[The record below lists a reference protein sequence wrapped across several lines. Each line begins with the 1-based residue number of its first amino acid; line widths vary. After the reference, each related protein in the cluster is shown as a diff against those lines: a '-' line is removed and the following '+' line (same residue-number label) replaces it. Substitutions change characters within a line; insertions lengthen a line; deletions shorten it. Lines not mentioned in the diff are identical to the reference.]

1 MDEITILN
9 NQLSRMRSMNKYYH
23 DQFLFDVRILFFFTI
38 IFHYLALTN
47 NMAYMLIPFI
57 SLFGSVL
64 LAFHAHYLI
73 FSRNYSEFIEIKMNK
88 ILGNDV
94 LIAHKLENKYLFPIK
109 DRKIVV
115 AKLGSEFTWFGFVT
129 LFITFIGISSYV
141 YSIVR
146 LLNTGINSN
155 YYVFIAL
162 INLITI
168 IIVIWWFLL
177 GNDVL
182 IAHKLE
188 NKYLFPINDRK
199 IVVAKLG

>member
-88 ILGNDV
+88 IQGNDV
-94 LIAHKLENKYLFPIK
+94 LIAHKLENKYLFPIN

-146 LLNTGINSN
+146 LLNTDINSN
-155 YYVFIAL
+155 YYIFIG
-162 INLITI
+162 LITLITLI
-168 IIVIWWFLL
+168 IGIWWFLL
-177 GNDVL
+177 GNGENR
-182 IAHKLE
+182 LE
-188 NKYLFPINDRK
+188 KVFDEYR
-199 IVVAKLG
+199 

>member
-1 MDEITILN
+1 MDELTILN

-94 LIAHKLENKYLFPIK
+94 LIAHKLENKYLFPIN

-146 LLNTGINSN
+146 LLNTDINSN
-155 YYVFIAL
+155 YYIFIG
-162 INLITI
+162 LITLITLI
-168 IIVIWWFLL
+168 IGIWWFLL
-177 GNDVL
+177 GNGENR
-182 IAHKLE
+182 LE
-188 NKYLFPINDRK
+188 KVFDEYR
-199 IVVAKLG
+199 

>member
-47 NMAYMLIPFI
+47 NTAYMLIPFV

-64 LAFHAHYLI
+64 LSFHAHYLI
-73 FSRNYSEFIEIKMNK
+73 FSRNYSEFIEIKLNN

-94 LIAHKLENKYLFPIK
+94 LIAHKLENSYLFPIK

-115 AKLGSEFTWFGFVT
+115 AKLGSDFSWFGYVT

-141 YSIVR
+141 YSIVS
-146 LLNTGINSN
+146 LLNTEISL
-155 YYVFIAL
+155 YYYLFIAL
-162 INLITI
+162 ITLITLI
-168 IIVIWWFLL
+168 IGIWWFLL
-177 GNDVL
+177 GNGE
-182 IAHKLE
+182 KRLE
-188 NKYLFPINDRK
+188 KVFDEYR
-199 IVVAKLG
+199 

>member
-94 LIAHKLENKYLFPIK
+94 LIAHKLENKYLFPIN

-141 YSIVR
+141 YSIVK
-146 LLNTGINSN
+146 LLNTDINTN
-155 YYVFIAL
+155 YYIFIG
-162 INLITI
+162 LITLITLI
-168 IIVIWWFLL
+168 IGIWWFLL
-177 GNDVL
+177 GNDENR
-182 IAHKLE
+182 LE
-188 NKYLFPINDRK
+188 KVFDEYR
-199 IVVAKLG
+199 

>member
-9 NQLSRMRSMNKYYH
+9 NQLSRIRSMNKYYH

-47 NMAYMLIPFI
+47 NTAYMLIPFV

-64 LAFHAHYLI
+64 LSFHAHYLI
-73 FSRNYSEFIEIKMNK
+73 FSRNYSEFIEIKLNN

-94 LIAHKLENKYLFPIK
+94 LIAHKLENSYLFPIK

-115 AKLGSEFTWFGFVT
+115 AKLGSDFSWFGYVT

-141 YSIVR
+141 YSIVS
-146 LLNTGINSN
+146 LLNTEISL
-155 YYVFIAL
+155 YYYLFIAL
-162 INLITI
+162 ITLITLI
-168 IIVIWWFLL
+168 IGIWWFLL
-177 GNDVL
+177 GNGE
-182 IAHKLE
+182 KRLE
-188 NKYLFPINDRK
+188 KVFNEYR
-199 IVVAKLG
+199 

>member
-9 NQLSRMRSMNKYYH
+9 KQLSRMRSMNKYYH

-47 NMAYMLIPFI
+47 NTAYMLIPFV

-64 LAFHAHYLI
+64 LSFHAHYLI
-73 FSRNYSEFIEIKMNK
+73 FSRNYSEFIEIKLNN

-94 LIAHKLENKYLFPIK
+94 LIAHKLENSYLFPIK

-115 AKLGSEFTWFGFVT
+115 AKLGSEFSWFGYVT

-141 YSIVR
+141 YSIVS
-146 LLNTGINSN
+146 LLNTEISL
-155 YYVFIAL
+155 YYYLFIAL
-162 INLITI
+162 ITLITLI
-168 IIVIWWFLL
+168 IGIWWFLL
-177 GNDVL
+177 GNGE
-182 IAHKLE
+182 KRLE
-188 NKYLFPINDRK
+188 KVFNEYR
-199 IVVAKLG
+199 

>member
-47 NMAYMLIPFI
+47 NTAYMLIPFV

-64 LAFHAHYLI
+64 LSFHAHYLI
-73 FSRNYSEFIEIKMNK
+73 FSRNYSEFIEIKLNN

-94 LIAHKLENKYLFPIK
+94 LIAHKLENSYLFPIK

-115 AKLGSEFTWFGFVT
+115 AKLGSDFSWFGYVT

-141 YSIVR
+141 YSIVS
-146 LLNTGINSN
+146 LLNTEISL
-155 YYVFIAL
+155 YYYIFIAL
-162 INLITI
+162 ITLITLI
-168 IIVIWWFLL
+168 IGIWWFLL
-177 GNDVL
+177 GNGE
-182 IAHKLE
+182 KRLE
-188 NKYLFPINDRK
+188 KVFNEYR
-199 IVVAKLG
+199 

>member
-73 FSRNYSEFIEIKMNK
+73 FSRNYSEFIEIKINK

-94 LIAHKLENKYLFPIK
+94 LIAHKLENKSLFPIK

-155 YYVFIAL
+155 YYIFIAL
-162 INLITI
+162 ITLITLI
-168 IIVIWWFLL
+168 IGIWWFLL
-177 GNDVL
+177 GNGENR
-182 IAHKLE
+182 LE
-188 NKYLFPINDRK
+188 KVFDEYR
-199 IVVAKLG
+199 

>member
-38 IFHYLALTN
+38 IFHYLALAN
-47 NMAYMLIPFI
+47 NTAYMLIPFI

-155 YYVFIAL
+155 YYIFIAL
-162 INLITI
+162 ITLITLI
-168 IIVIWWFLL
+168 IGIWWFLL
-177 GNDVL
+177 GNGENR
-182 IAHKLE
+182 LE
-188 NKYLFPINDRK
+188 KVFDEYR
-199 IVVAKLG
+199 

>member
-9 NQLSRMRSMNKYYH
+9 NQLSRMRSLNKYYH

-47 NMAYMLIPFI
+47 NTAYMLIPFV

-64 LAFHAHYLI
+64 LSFHAHYLI
-73 FSRNYSEFIEIKMNK
+73 FSRNYSEFIEIKLNN

-94 LIAHKLENKYLFPIK
+94 LIAHKLENSYLFPIK

-115 AKLGSEFTWFGFVT
+115 AKLGSDFSWFGYVT

-141 YSIVR
+141 YSIVS
-146 LLNTGINSN
+146 LLNTEISL
-155 YYVFIAL
+155 YYYLFIAL
-162 INLITI
+162 ITLITLI
-168 IIVIWWFLL
+168 IGIWWFLL
-177 GNDVL
+177 GNGE
-182 IAHKLE
+182 KRLE
-188 NKYLFPINDRK
+188 KVFNEYR
-199 IVVAKLG
+199 

>member
-94 LIAHKLENKYLFPIK
+94 LIAHKLENKYLFPIN

-155 YYVFIAL
+155 YYIFIAL
-162 INLITI
+162 ITLITLI
-168 IIVIWWFLL
+168 IGIWWFLL
-177 GNDVL
+177 GNGENR
-182 IAHKLE
+182 LE
-188 NKYLFPINDRK
+188 KVFDEYR
-199 IVVAKLG
+199 

>member
-47 NMAYMLIPFI
+47 NTAYMLIPFL

-73 FSRNYSEFIEIKMNK
+73 FSRNYSEFIEIKLNN
-88 ILGNDV
+88 ILGKEV
-94 LIAHKLENKYLFPIK
+94 LIAHKLENSYLFPIK

-115 AKLGSEFTWFGFVT
+115 AKLGSDFSWFGYVT

-141 YSIVR
+141 YSIVS
-146 LLNTGINSN
+146 LLNTEISL
-155 YYVFIAL
+155 YYYLFIAL
-162 INLITI
+162 ITLITLI
-168 IIVIWWFLL
+168 IGIWWFLL
-177 GNDVL
+177 GNGE
-182 IAHKLE
+182 KRLE
-188 NKYLFPINDRK
+188 KVFNEYR
-199 IVVAKLG
+199 

>member
-23 DQFLFDVRILFFFTI
+23 DQFLFDIRILFFFTI

-47 NMAYMLIPFI
+47 NTAYMLIPFI

-73 FSRNYSEFIEIKMNK
+73 FSRNYSEFIEIKLNN

-94 LIAHKLENKYLFPIK
+94 LIAHKLENSYLFPIK

-115 AKLGSEFTWFGFVT
+115 AKLGSDFSWFGYVT
-129 LFITFIGISSYV
+129 LFITFIGISSYI
-141 YSIVR
+141 YSIVS
-146 LLNTGINSN
+146 LLNTEISQ
-155 YYVFIAL
+155 YYYLFIAL
-162 INLITI
+162 ITLITLI
-168 IIVIWWFLL
+168 IGIWWFLL
-177 GNDVL
+177 GNGE
-182 IAHKLE
+182 KRLE
-188 NKYLFPINDRK
+188 KVFNEYR
-199 IVVAKLG
+199 

>member
-47 NMAYMLIPFI
+47 NTAYMLIPFI

-73 FSRNYSEFIEIKMNK
+73 FSRNYSEFIEIKINN
-88 ILGNDV
+88 ILGSDV
-94 LIAHKLENKYLFPIK
+94 LIAHKLENSYLFPIK

-115 AKLGSEFTWFGFVT
+115 AKLGYDFSWFGYVT
-129 LFITFIGISSYV
+129 LFITFIGISSYI
-141 YSIVR
+141 YSIVS
-146 LLNTGINSN
+146 LLNTEISQ
-155 YYVFIAL
+155 YYYLFIAL
-162 INLITI
+162 ITLITLI
-168 IIVIWWFLL
+168 IGIWWFLL
-177 GNDVL
+177 GNGE
-182 IAHKLE
+182 KRLE
-188 NKYLFPINDRK
+188 KVFNESR
-199 IVVAKLG
+199 

>member
-38 IFHYLALTN
+38 IFHYLALAN

-88 ILGNDV
+88 ILGNDA
-94 LIAHKLENKYLFPIK
+94 LIAHKL
-109 DRKIVV
+109 
-115 AKLGSEFTWFGFVT
+115 
-129 LFITFIGISSYV
+129 
-141 YSIVR
+141 
-146 LLNTGINSN
+146 
-155 YYVFIAL
+155 
-162 INLITI
+162 
-168 IIVIWWFLL
+168 
-177 GNDVL
+177 
-182 IAHKLE
+182 
-188 NKYLFPINDRK
+188 
-199 IVVAKLG
+199 

>member
-47 NMAYMLIPFI
+47 NTAYMLIPFV

-64 LAFHAHYLI
+64 LSFHAHYLI
-73 FSRNYSEFIEIKMNK
+73 FSRNYSEFIEIKLNN

-94 LIAHKLENKYLFPIK
+94 LIAHKLENSYLFPIK

-115 AKLGSEFTWFGFVT
+115 AKLGSDFSWFGYVT

-141 YSIVR
+141 YSIVS
-146 LLNTGINSN
+146 LLNSEISL
-155 YYVFIAL
+155 YYYIFIAL
-162 INLITI
+162 ITLITLI
-168 IIVIWWFLL
+168 IGIWWFLL
-177 GNDVL
+177 GNGENR
-182 IAHKLE
+182 LE
-188 NKYLFPINDRK
+188 KVFDEYR
-199 IVVAKLG
+199 

>member
-47 NMAYMLIPFI
+47 NTAYMLIPFV

-64 LAFHAHYLI
+64 LSFHAHYLI
-73 FSRNYSEFIEIKMNK
+73 FSRNYSEFIEIKLNN

-94 LIAHKLENKYLFPIK
+94 LIAHKLENSYLFPIK

-115 AKLGSEFTWFGFVT
+115 AKLGSDFSWFGYVT

-141 YSIVR
+141 YSIVS
-146 LLNTGINSN
+146 LLNTEISL
-155 YYVFIAL
+155 YYYLFIG
-162 INLITI
+162 LITLITLI
-168 IIVIWWFLL
+168 IGIWWFLL
-177 GNDVL
+177 GNGE
-182 IAHKLE
+182 KRLE
-188 NKYLFPINDRK
+188 KVFNEYR
-199 IVVAKLG
+199 

>member
-88 ILGNDV
+88 ILGNEA

-155 YYVFIAL
+155 YYIFIAL
-162 INLITI
+162 ITLITLI
-168 IIVIWWFLL
+168 IGIWWFLL
-177 GNDVL
+177 GNGENR
-182 IAHKLE
+182 LE
-188 NKYLFPINDRK
+188 KVFDEYR
-199 IVVAKLG
+199 

>member
-38 IFHYLALTN
+38 IFHYLALSN
-47 NMAYMLIPFI
+47 NTAYMLIPFI

-73 FSRNYSEFIEIKMNK
+73 FSRNYSEFIEIKMNN
-88 ILGNDV
+88 ILDNDV

-115 AKLGSEFTWFGFVT
+115 AKLGPEFTWFGFVT
-129 LFITFIGISSYV
+129 LFITFIGISSYF
-141 YSIVR
+141 YSIFR
-146 LLNTGINSN
+146 LLNTDISAN
-155 YYVFIAL
+155 YYLFIG
-162 INLITI
+162 LITLITLI
-168 IIVIWWFLL
+168 IGIWWFLL
-177 GNDVL
+177 GNGE
-182 IAHKLE
+182 KRLE
-188 NKYLFPINDRK
+188 KVFDEYR
-199 IVVAKLG
+199 

>member
-94 LIAHKLENKYLFPIK
+94 LIAHKLENKYLFPIN

-129 LFITFIGISSYV
+129 LFITFIGISSYI

-155 YYVFIAL
+155 YYIFIAL
-162 INLITI
+162 ITLITLI
-168 IIVIWWFLL
+168 IGIWWFLL
-177 GNDVL
+177 GNGENR
-182 IAHKLE
+182 LE
-188 NKYLFPINDRK
+188 KVFDEYR
-199 IVVAKLG
+199 

>member
-47 NMAYMLIPFI
+47 NTAYMLIPFV

-64 LAFHAHYLI
+64 LSFHAHYLI
-73 FSRNYSEFIEIKMNK
+73 FSRNYSEFIEIKLNN
-88 ILGNDV
+88 IFGNDV
-94 LIAHKLENKYLFPIK
+94 LIAHKLENSYLFPIK

-115 AKLGSEFTWFGFVT
+115 AKLGSDFSWFGYVT

-141 YSIVR
+141 YSIVS
-146 LLNTGINSN
+146 LLNTEISL
-155 YYVFIAL
+155 YYYLFVAL
-162 INLITI
+162 ITLITLI
-168 IIVIWWFLL
+168 IGIWWFLL
-177 GNDVL
+177 GNGE
-182 IAHKLE
+182 KRLE
-188 NKYLFPINDRK
+188 KVFNEYR
-199 IVVAKLG
+199 

>member
-47 NMAYMLIPFI
+47 NTAYMLIPFV

-64 LAFHAHYLI
+64 LSFHAHYLI
-73 FSRNYSEFIEIKMNK
+73 FSRNYSEFIEIKLNN

-94 LIAHKLENKYLFPIK
+94 LIAHKLENSYLFPIK

-115 AKLGSEFTWFGFVT
+115 AKLGSDFSWFGYVT

-141 YSIVR
+141 YSIVS
-146 LLNTGINSN
+146 LLNSEISL
-155 YYVFIAL
+155 YYYIFIAL
-162 INLITI
+162 ITLITLI
-168 IIVIWWFLL
+168 IGIWWFLL
-177 GNDVL
+177 GNGE
-182 IAHKLE
+182 KRLE
-188 NKYLFPINDRK
+188 KVFNEYR
-199 IVVAKLG
+199 

>member
-38 IFHYLALTN
+38 IFHSLALTN

-94 LIAHKLENKYLFPIK
+94 LIAHKLENKYLFPIN

-141 YSIVR
+141 YSIAR
-146 LLNTGINSN
+146 LLNTDINSN
-155 YYVFIAL
+155 YYIFIS
-162 INLITI
+162 LITLITLI
-168 IIVIWWFLL
+168 IGIWWFLL
-177 GNDVL
+177 GNGENR
-182 IAHKLE
+182 LE
-188 NKYLFPINDRK
+188 KVFDEYR
-199 IVVAKLG
+199 

>member
-38 IFHYLALTN
+38 IFHYLALSN
-47 NMAYMLIPFI
+47 NIAYMLIPFI

-94 LIAHKLENKYLFPIK
+94 LIAHKLENKYLFPINDK
-109 DRKIVV
+109 KIVV

-146 LLNTGINSN
+146 LLNTDINSN
-155 YYVFIAL
+155 YYIFIG
-162 INLITI
+162 LITLITLI
-168 IIVIWWFLL
+168 IGIWWFLL
-177 GNDVL
+177 GNGE
-182 IAHKLE
+182 KRLE
-188 NKYLFPINDRK
+188 KVFDEYR
-199 IVVAKLG
+199 

>member
-23 DQFLFDVRILFFFTI
+23 DQFLFDIRILFFFTI
-38 IFHYLALTN
+38 IFHYLALSN
-47 NMAYMLIPFI
+47 NTAYMLIPFI

-64 LAFHAHYLI
+64 LSFHAHYLI

-155 YYVFIAL
+155 YLIFIG
-162 INLITI
+162 LITLITLI
-168 IIVIWWFLL
+168 IGIWWFLL
-177 GNDVL
+177 GNGENR
-182 IAHKLE
+182 LE
-188 NKYLFPINDRK
+188 KVFDEYR
-199 IVVAKLG
+199 

>member
-47 NMAYMLIPFI
+47 NTAYMLIPFV

-64 LAFHAHYLI
+64 LSFHAHYLI
-73 FSRNYSEFIEIKMNK
+73 FSRNYSEFIEIKLNN

-94 LIAHKLENKYLFPIK
+94 LIAHKLENSYLFPIK

-115 AKLGSEFTWFGFVT
+115 AKLGSDFSWFSYVT

-141 YSIVR
+141 YSIVS
-146 LLNTGINSN
+146 LLNTEISL
-155 YYVFIAL
+155 YYYLFIAL
-162 INLITI
+162 ITLITLI
-168 IIVIWWFLL
+168 IGIWWFLL
-177 GNDVL
+177 GNGE
-182 IAHKLE
+182 KRLE
-188 NKYLFPINDRK
+188 KVFNEYR
-199 IVVAKLG
+199 

>member
-94 LIAHKLENKYLFPIK
+94 LIAHKLENKYLFPIN

-146 LLNTGINSN
+146 LLNTDINPN
-155 YYVFIAL
+155 YYIFIG
-162 INLITI
+162 LITLITLI
-168 IIVIWWFLL
+168 IGIWWFLL
-177 GNDVL
+177 GNGENR
-182 IAHKLE
+182 LE
-188 NKYLFPINDRK
+188 KVFDEYR
-199 IVVAKLG
+199 

>member
-94 LIAHKLENKYLFPIK
+94 LIAHKLENKYLFPIN

-146 LLNTGINSN
+146 LLNTGINPN
-155 YYVFIAL
+155 YYIFIAL
-162 INLITI
+162 ITLITLI
-168 IIVIWWFLL
+168 IGIWWFLL
-177 GNDVL
+177 GNGE
-182 IAHKLE
+182 KRLE
-188 NKYLFPINDRK
+188 KVFDEYR
-199 IVVAKLG
+199 

>member
-1 MDEITILN
+1 MEEITILN

-47 NMAYMLIPFI
+47 NTAYMLIPFV

-64 LAFHAHYLI
+64 LSFHAHYLI
-73 FSRNYSEFIEIKMNK
+73 FSRNYSEFIEIKLNN

-94 LIAHKLENKYLFPIK
+94 LIAHKLENSYLFPIK

-115 AKLGSEFTWFGFVT
+115 AKLGSDFSWFGYVT

-141 YSIVR
+141 YSIVS
-146 LLNTGINSN
+146 LLNTEISL
-155 YYVFIAL
+155 YYYLFIAL
-162 INLITI
+162 ITLITLI
-168 IIVIWWFLL
+168 IGIWWFLL
-177 GNDVL
+177 GNGE
-182 IAHKLE
+182 KRLE
-188 NKYLFPINDRK
+188 KVFNEYR
-199 IVVAKLG
+199 

>member
-94 LIAHKLENKYLFPIK
+94 LIAHKLENKYLFPIN

-129 LFITFIGISSYV
+129 LFITFLGISSYV
-141 YSIVR
+141 YSINR

-155 YYVFIAL
+155 YYIFIAL
-162 INLITI
+162 ITLITLI
-168 IIVIWWFLL
+168 IGIWWFLL
-177 GNDVL
+177 GNGENR
-182 IAHKLE
+182 LE
-188 NKYLFPINDRK
+188 KVFDEYR
-199 IVVAKLG
+199 

>member
-88 ILGNDV
+88 ILGNEA

-129 LFITFIGISSYV
+129 LFITFIGISSYI
-141 YSIVR
+141 YSISM
-146 LLNTGINSN
+146 LLNSDISVN
-155 YYVFIAL
+155 YYLFIG
-162 INLITI
+162 LITLIRLI
-168 IIVIWWFLL
+168 IGIWWFLL
-177 GNDVL
+177 GNGE
-182 IAHKLE
+182 KRLE
-188 NKYLFPINDRK
+188 KVFDEYR
-199 IVVAKLG
+199 

>member
-94 LIAHKLENKYLFPIK
+94 LIAHKLENKYLFPIN

-141 YSIVR
+141 YSINR

-155 YYVFIAL
+155 YYIFIAL
-162 INLITI
+162 ITLITLI
-168 IIVIWWFLL
+168 IGIWWFLL
-177 GNDVL
+177 GNGENR
-182 IAHKLE
+182 LE
-188 NKYLFPINDRK
+188 KVFDEYR
-199 IVVAKLG
+199 